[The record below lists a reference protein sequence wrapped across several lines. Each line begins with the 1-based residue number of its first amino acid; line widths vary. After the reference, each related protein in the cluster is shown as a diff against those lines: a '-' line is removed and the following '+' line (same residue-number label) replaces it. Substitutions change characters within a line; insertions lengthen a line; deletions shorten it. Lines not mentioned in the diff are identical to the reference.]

1 MTDYTPLRHTW
12 CLVPKQG
19 QTWVKLN
26 LVAVLLIALVTIGAI
41 LLGLL
46 IVCVVLTCLKR
57 SSQRACGTGTGFL
70 RYRSPTH
77 TLDKRAMIQDS
88 SSEGSAADH
97 GPVSYLTPTH
107 QASNTF
113 PDNKRYTLMLA
124 DKLSEEIIHCI

>member
-1 MTDYTPLRHTW
+1 M
-12 CLVPKQG
+12 KS
-19 QTWVKLN
+19 K

-57 SSQRACGTGTGFL
+57 SSQQACSTGTGFL

-107 QASNTF
+107 QVSTEHKTHYG
-113 PDNKRYTLMLA
+113 KRSL
-124 DKLSEEIIHCI
+124 

>member
-1 MTDYTPLRHTW
+1 M
-12 CLVPKQG
+12 
-19 QTWVKLN
+19 N
-26 LVAVLLIALVTIGAI
+26 LKPVAVLLIALVTIGAI

-57 SSQRACGTGTGFL
+57 SSQQACSTGTGFL

-107 QASNTF
+107 QVSTELYILEHKAYCGKLHVLNT
-113 PDNKRYTLMLA
+113 
-124 DKLSEEIIHCI
+124 